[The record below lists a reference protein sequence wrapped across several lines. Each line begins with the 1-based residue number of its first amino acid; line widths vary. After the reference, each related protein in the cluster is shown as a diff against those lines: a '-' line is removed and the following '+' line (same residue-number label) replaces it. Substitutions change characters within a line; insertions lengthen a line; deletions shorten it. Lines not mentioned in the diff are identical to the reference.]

1 VSWQWAVSRPSSCWL
16 PSQFE
21 RRRLQK
27 ERKYLR
33 TSTWKR
39 INTILGN
46 QDLYINGV
54 LIPINQW
61 KKTGEKVKI
70 KDPFMVMNVL
80 WMYWER
86 NQKERNLGLRQ
97 ENFLIQFGSFF
108 KSYEF
113 QTETLPTHHSQLTK
127 SLSLQHAY

>member
-1 VSWQWAVSRPSSCWL
+1 VSWQWAVSRPSPFWV

-33 TSTWKR
+33 MSTWKHV
-39 INTILGN
+39 NTILGN

-61 KKTGEKVKI
+61 KKTGEKVKV
-70 KDPFMVMNVL
+70 KDPIMVMNVL
-80 WMYWER
+80 WMYGER
-86 NQKERNLGLRQ
+86 NQKERNLGFAGG
-97 ENFLIQFGSFF
+97 EISNSVWVI
-108 KSYEF
+108 F
-113 QTETLPTHHSQLTK
+113 QKL
-127 SLSLQHAY
+127 